1 MHSCNFKERNK
12 LHQEALAVASAFKGK
27 VKKLNLGE
35 SKLKH
40 ETLSQRQ
47 KNNLKKLG
55 TGTRGNFTPGNKR

>member
-1 MHSCNFKERNK
+1 MQPCNFKERNK
-12 LHQEALAVASAFKGK
+12 LHQEALAVADAFKNI
-27 VKKLNLGE
+27 KKLSIGD
-35 SKLKH
+35 SQLKH